1 MNDRERTISNYVDA
15 IEVKLTSLI
24 LLGND
29 KTYNLNY
36 VSFGL
41 IRKVCDKLGYQI
53 NQTYPPEGWSA
64 DYAYVIINKEHKTIW
79 FIEGSLWY
87 GELKLTKA

>member
-36 VSFGL
+36 VSFP
-41 IRKVCDKLGYQI
+41 VF
-53 NQTYPPEGWSA
+53 
-64 DYAYVIINKEHKTIW
+64 H
-79 FIEGSLWY
+79 
-87 GELKLTKA
+87 